1 MEYHKDFADLCSLL
15 NAKAVDYL
23 IVGGYA
29 VAYYGFPRFTG
40 DLDILVQPTLDQVN
54 RVLHAVKEFGFP
66 VDQIEPDDLL
76 VSNRMLQLGRVPVQI
91 HIMTTITGVSWER
104 AWSSRKPGFYGS
116 ASVHFIGLD
125 VLLENKRAA
134 GRPKDLADLDAL
146 GSHGE
151 NQ

>member
-1 MEYHKDFADLCSLL
+1 MEYHKDFAELCSLL
-15 NAKAVDYL
+15 NAKAVNYL

-29 VAYYGFPRFTG
+29 VAFYGSPRFTG
-40 DLDILVQPTLDQVN
+40 DLDILVQPTLHQISL
-54 RVLHAVKEFGFP
+54 VLQAVKEFGFP
-66 VDQIEPDDLL
+66 IDQVEPDDLL
-76 VSNRMLQLGRVPVQI
+76 SSNRMLQLGRVPVQI
-91 HIMTTITGVSWER
+91 HIMTNISGVSWDT
-104 AWSSRKPGFYGS
+104 AWSSRRPGIYGN
-116 ASVHFIGLD
+116 ASVHFIGLN